1 VKKQSP
7 GFQFQILEKYLKTR
21 KEELERLR
29 MSTLKKVEEALEKV
43 ATQIKFDEAYIFGSL
58 TKPGRFKKDSDIDI
72 GFYGLK
78 DEDFFKMISYLSLE
92 LEREVDVIQLEGHRL
107 ENKVKTEG
115 IRWKKGNSQY

>member
-1 VKKQSP
+1 
-7 GFQFQILEKYLKTR
+7 
-21 KEELERLR
+21 
-29 MSTLKKVEEALEKV
+29 MSTLKKVEEALEKA

-58 TKPGRFKKDSDIDI
+58 ARPGRFKRDSDIDI

-107 ENKVKTEG
+107 ENKVKMEG
-115 IRWKKGNSQY
+115 IRWKKGNSQF

>member
-1 VKKQSP
+1 MKKQSP

-29 MSTLKKVEEALEKV
+29 TNTLKKVEEALEKV

-115 IRWKKGNSQY
+115 IRWKKGNSQS

>member
-1 VKKQSP
+1 MKKQSP
-7 GFQFQILEKYLKTR
+7 GFQFQILEKYLKIR

-115 IRWKKGNSQY
+115 IRWKKGNSQS